1 MRALTERQ
9 HRRKVKMGD
18 ELNEA
23 LAISILEWIHIIENV
38 TPKSLVH
45 QESEEMEVIIYTDGY
60 FPDARKS
67 ESEEPRIG
75 GVAFARWCHAP
86 VAFSTEIPQE
96 VANTW
101 LPRKTQIVMI
111 EALALPVAAETFRS
125 LIKGRN
131 VLWLVDSDPVLG
143 AAVKGHSALEDV
155 CSGITAFWEIIRDEG
170 AKVYLDRIP
179 TDGNLSDGPSRAV
192 WRPAGQCGWATV
204 TAKILASLCVATQGM
219 R

>member
-1 MRALTERQ
+1 M
-9 HRRKVKMGD
+9 MGGKD

-38 TPKSLVH
+38 TPKSLAH
-45 QESEEMEVIIYTDGY
+45 QESEDIEVIVYTDGY

-75 GVAFARWCHAP
+75 GVALARWHQAP
-86 VAFSTEIPQE
+86 VAFSTEIPRE
-96 VANTW
+96 VANAW
-101 LPRKTQIVMI
+101 LPRKTQIVMT

-125 LIKGRN
+125 LIGGRN

-143 AAVKGHSALEDV
+143 AAVKGHSALEDI
-155 CSGITAFWEIIRDEG
+155 CSGITAFWEIIREVG
-170 AKVYLDRIP
+170 ASVYLDRIP

-192 WRPAGQCGWATV
+192 WRPAGQCDWATV
-204 TAKILASLCVATQGM
+204 AAKIPASFCVAAQGG